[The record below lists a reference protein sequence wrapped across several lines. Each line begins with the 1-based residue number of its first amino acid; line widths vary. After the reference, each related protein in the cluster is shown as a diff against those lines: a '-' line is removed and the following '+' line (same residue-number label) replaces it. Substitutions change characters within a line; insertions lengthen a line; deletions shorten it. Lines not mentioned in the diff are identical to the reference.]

1 VSSIKIKKME
11 QENKLVL
18 DFLKKVAPGNP
29 LRIVIDDLLR
39 SNMGALIVFNSPEL
53 EPLING
59 GFKVNCAFSSQRLF
73 ELCKMD
79 GAVIVSSEL
88 DKILY
93 SNVLLTPDPTIS
105 TSETGTRHIAA
116 ERTAKQANTPVIAV
130 SERRMK
136 TTLFFPKSKQYLR
149 GLDEI
154 LREVTSS
161 LQILDEQRELLDEA
175 VSKLTILE
183 MSDLVS
189 VSDVCKVIQ
198 RAEIML
204 RISDSIRKYFTELGT
219 QGSILNLR
227 YKELLRGVEKLRD
240 FVIRDYSTMALQK
253 TNTMISNI
261 SFDGL
266 LDLEEFSQLIL
277 GKKPEENVIA
287 RGFRFFS
294 YLNIDEKEVSQLV
307 DSFISLNKMFNV
319 TNAELDKIL
328 PGKGEKLKQDIDNLR
343 EQILS
348 GKVIF

>member
-1 VSSIKIKKME
+1 ME
-11 QENKLVL
+11 TENKLIL
-18 DFLKKVAPGNP
+18 DFLKKVSPGTP

-53 EPLING
+53 GPIMDG
-59 GFKVNCAFSSQRLF
+59 GFKVNCAFSAQRLF

-79 GAVIVSSEL
+79 GAVIISPEL
-88 DKILY
+88 DKIIY
-93 SNVLLTPDPTIS
+93 ANVLLTPDPTIS
-105 TSETGTRHIAA
+105 TTETGTRHIAG

-130 SERRMK
+130 SERRRK

-183 MSDLVS
+183 MSGLVS

-204 RISDSIRKYFTELGT
+204 RISDSIKKYFTELGT

-227 YKELLRGVEKLRD
+227 YKELLRGIERLRD
-240 FVIRDYSTMALQK
+240 FVIRDYSTMPLQK
-253 TNTMISNI
+253 TNTLISNI
-261 SFDGL
+261 TFDGL
-266 LDLEEFSQLIL
+266 LDLDAIALLLLE
-277 GKKPEENVIA
+277 KKPEENVMPK
-287 RGFRFFS
+287 GFRFFS
-294 YLNIDEKEVSQLV
+294 YLSIDEKEVSQLV
-307 DSFISLNKMFNV
+307 DAFISLNKIFSAS
-319 TNAELDKIL
+319 AEDLDKIL
-328 PGKGEKLKQDIDNLR
+328 AGKGEKLKQDIDNLR

>member
-1 VSSIKIKKME
+1 ME
-11 QENKLVL
+11 TENKLIL
-18 DFLKKVAPGNP
+18 DFLKKVSPGTP

-53 EPLING
+53 EPIIDG
-59 GFKVNCAFSSQRLF
+59 GFKVNCAFSAQRLF

-79 GAVIVSSEL
+79 GAVIISPEL

-93 SNVLLTPDPTIS
+93 ANVLLTPDFTIS
-105 TSETGTRHIAA
+105 TSETGTRHIAG

-130 SERRMK
+130 SERRRK

-161 LQILDEQRELLDEA
+161 LQVLDEQRELLDEA

-183 MSDLVS
+183 MSGLVS

-198 RAEIML
+198 RADIML
-204 RISDSIRKYFTELGT
+204 RISDSIKKYFTELGT

-227 YKELLRGVEKLRD
+227 YKELLRGIEKLKD
-240 FVIRDYSTMALQK
+240 FVIRDYSAMPLQK
-253 TNTMISNI
+253 TNTLISNI
-261 SFDGL
+261 TFEGL
-266 LDLEEFSQLIL
+266 LDLDAIALLLLE
-277 GKKPEENVIA
+277 KKPEENVMPK
-287 RGFRFFS
+287 GFRFFS

-307 DSFISLNKMFNV
+307 DSFISLNKIFN
-319 TNAELDKIL
+319 ASAEELDKIL
-328 PGKGEKLKQDIDNLR
+328 AGKGEKLKQDIDDLR

>member
-1 VSSIKIKKME
+1 ME
-11 QENKLVL
+11 TENKLIL
-18 DFLKKVAPGNP
+18 DFLKKVSPGTP

-53 EPLING
+53 EPIIDG
-59 GFKVNCAFSSQRLF
+59 GFKVNCAFSAQRLF

-79 GAVIVSSEL
+79 GAVIISPEL

-93 SNVLLTPDPTIS
+93 ANVLLTPDFTIS
-105 TSETGTRHIAA
+105 TSETGTRHIAG

-130 SERRMK
+130 SERRRK

-161 LQILDEQRELLDEA
+161 LQVLDEQRELLDEA

-183 MSDLVS
+183 MSGLVS

-198 RAEIML
+198 RADIML
-204 RISDSIRKYFTELGT
+204 RISDSIKKYFTELGT

-227 YKELLRGVEKLRD
+227 YKELLRGIEKLKD
-240 FVIRDYSTMALQK
+240 FVIRDYSAMPLQK
-253 TNTMISNI
+253 TNTLISNI
-261 SFDGL
+261 TFEGL
-266 LDLEEFSQLIL
+266 LDLDAIALLLLE
-277 GKKPEENVIA
+277 KKPEENVMPK
-287 RGFRFFS
+287 GFRFFS

-307 DSFISLNKMFNV
+307 DSLISLNKIFN
-319 TNAELDKIL
+319 ASAEELDKIL
-328 PGKGEKLKQDIDNLR
+328 AGKGEKLKQDIDDLR